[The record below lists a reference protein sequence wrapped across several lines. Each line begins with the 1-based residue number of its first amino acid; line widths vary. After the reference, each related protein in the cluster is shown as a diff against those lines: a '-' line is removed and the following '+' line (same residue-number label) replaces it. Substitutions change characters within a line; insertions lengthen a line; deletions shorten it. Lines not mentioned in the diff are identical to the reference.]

1 MCGPAERKGS
11 VVTAAVNDDSD
22 QTIAET
28 DQAIIQAIGDELR
41 RARNSAGWTRPDLVN
56 RLKPRIPVNTYAC
69 YEQGIRPCPIPRLV
83 QICQALGVSAASL
96 LSLALQRLELELD
109 KSGVQIDLQKIIH
122 DERDELQPLRQWAR
136 NRIHHAAPTADSDEP
151 TVVRVQ
157 WIVVKEMAIFCGV
170 PKRKLLDYIR
180 DFTPESALQP

>member
-1 MCGPAERKGS
+1 M
-11 VVTAAVNDDSD
+11 TTAVNDDSD

-41 RARNSAGWTRPDLVN
+41 RARTSAGWTRPELVK

-83 QICQALGVSAASL
+83 QICQTLGVDAGDV
-96 LSLALQRLELELD
+96 LSLALQRLELELE
-109 KSGVQIDLQKIIH
+109 KSGVRIDLQKIVH
-122 DERDELQPLRQWAR
+122 DERDELQPLRQWAH
-136 NRIHHAAPTADSDEP
+136 NRIKHAAPTADSDEP

-157 WIVVKEMAIFCGV
+157 WVVVKEMAIFCGLT
-170 PKRKLLDYIR
+170 KRKLLDHIR
-180 DFTPESALQP
+180 DFTPESALQS

>member
-1 MCGPAERKGS
+1 M
-11 VVTAAVNDDSD
+11 TTAVNEDSD
-22 QTIAET
+22 QAIADA
-28 DQAIIQAIGDELR
+28 DQAIIQAVGDELR
-41 RARNSAGWTRPDLVN
+41 RARNSAGWTRPDLVK

-83 QICQALGVSAASL
+83 QICQALGVSAADL

-109 KSGVQIDLQKIIH
+109 KSGVHIDLQKVIH

-136 NRIHHAAPTADSDEP
+136 NRINHAAPTADSDEP
-151 TVVRVQ
+151 TEPTVVRVQ
-157 WIVVKEMAIFCGV
+157 WVVVKEMAIFCGV
-170 PKRKLLDYIR
+170 PKRNLLDYIR